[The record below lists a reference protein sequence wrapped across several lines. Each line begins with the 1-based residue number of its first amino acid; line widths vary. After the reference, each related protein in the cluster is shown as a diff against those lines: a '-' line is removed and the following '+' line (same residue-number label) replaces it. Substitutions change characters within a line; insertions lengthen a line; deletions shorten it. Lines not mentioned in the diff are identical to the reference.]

1 VGAFLKKIMA
11 PGASGDWRTTMKEAV
26 GSELSAKA
34 MVNYFQPVIDH
45 LKKVNA
51 GRKYTLGET
60 LPL

>member
-1 VGAFLKKIMA
+1 
-11 PGASGDWRTTMKEAV
+11 
-26 GSELSAKA
+26 